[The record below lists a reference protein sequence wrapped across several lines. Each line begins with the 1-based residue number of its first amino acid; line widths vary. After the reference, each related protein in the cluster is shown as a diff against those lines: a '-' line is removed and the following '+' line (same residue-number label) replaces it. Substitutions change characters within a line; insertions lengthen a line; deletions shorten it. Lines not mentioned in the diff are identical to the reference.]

1 MSRSITGA
9 AISRTS
15 SPGNGDGILA
25 QFGRALGITT
35 EVSALPTTINGLT
48 HNFRPGIRW
57 LGNAEKRL
65 GFNTVYDAVE
75 GFDRYIEGVS
85 DVIHQ
90 TDNIQRLRALASQI
104 RYRTGDEGIRRQVDA
119 VLANPAL
126 TEEDKQNRMEKI
138 HETGRYTLSNF
149 AVELEE
155 YTNLLANKKSRA
167 DGTWSRHW
175 AGACIIS

>member
-1 MSRSITGA
+1 M
-9 AISRTS
+9 
-15 SPGNGDGILA
+15 
-25 QFGRALGITT
+25 
-35 EVSALPTTINGLT
+35 
-48 HNFRPGIRW
+48 
-57 LGNAEKRL
+57 
-65 GFNTVYDAVE
+65 E

-167 DGTWSRHW
+167 DRNMEQALGRRMYNLMKALESRVAANMVAINPQ
-175 AGACIIS
+175 AG